1 MRRSFAIVLALGLAV
16 APLSAQVVFDGPPL
30 IGPAAPNGL
39 AIYLANPEPGDGLG
53 ALATWRHSRGSVD
66 VGYRASVGQ
75 GADDDLALGGGLDL
89 SGVLTRGLEDTDID
103 VLWWTGV
110 GMGIGDDVIVSL
122 PLGIVAG
129 WTGEGDDVV
138 FSPYLG
144 SHVALDFTSS
154 DGDEVALDV
163 SLDVGMDLEL
173 TSGWVVRFGLS
184 LGGRDALA
192 LGVSVPSGFGGT
204 QGTSA
209 QVGHAALPCHGSRS

>member
-1 MRRSFAIVLALGLAV
+1 MTI
-16 APLSAQVVFDGPPL
+16 
-30 IGPAAPNGL
+30 
-39 AIYLANPEPGDGLG
+39 
-53 ALATWRHSRGSVD
+53 W
-66 VGYRASVGQ
+66 
-75 GADDDLALGGGLDL
+75 ALGGGLDL

-103 VLWWTGV
+103 ILWWTGV
-110 GMGIGDDVIVSL
+110 GMVIGDDVIVSL

-144 SHVALDFTSS
+144 SHIALDFTSL

-184 LGGRDALA
+184 LGGGDALA

-204 QGTSA
+204 
-209 QVGHAALPCHGSRS
+209 